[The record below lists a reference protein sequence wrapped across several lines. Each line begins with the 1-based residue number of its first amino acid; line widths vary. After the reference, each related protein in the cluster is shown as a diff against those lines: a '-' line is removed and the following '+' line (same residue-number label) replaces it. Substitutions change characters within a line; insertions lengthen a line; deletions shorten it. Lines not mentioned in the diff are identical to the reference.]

1 MMNKKNILVILL
13 KFYLNKLMQNKRND
27 EEENVLGK
35 KGNFFIFILSL
46 LEFYLKSFNLFNLF
60 INLF

>member
-1 MMNKKNILVILL
+1 MNKKNILVILL

-35 KGNFFIFILSL
+35 REIFL
-46 LEFYLKSFNLFNLF
+46 YLF
-60 INLF
+60 